1 MGLQLSDEGGWGP
14 IRDGAPRDKVQMSVK
29 ELYSD
34 GEHERYALRDA
45 ADIEALTASKEK
57 DRFKTTEFSTATIKS
72 TTVNRDS
79 P

>member
-1 MGLQLSDEGGWGP
+1 
-14 IRDGAPRDKVQMSVK
+14 MSVK